1 MNQNFLIKSV
11 RILVELTKILIDIII
26 LINIRILVDFIR
38 NILSTRIPIIST
50 RILINLIRKFRFV
63 HYQSKIFFQ
72 YKILVSMDTIFYS
85 MF

>member
-50 RILINLIRKFRFV
+50 RILINLIRKFRSSIINQKFFFSIRYL
-63 HYQSKIFFQ
+63 YQWTRYS
-72 YKILVSMDTIFYS
+72 ILC
-85 MF
+85 

>member
-63 HYQSKIFFQ
+63 HYQPKIFFQ